1 MAAENGGYCPRQV
14 LRIEYPL
21 LKSVPIENVNQ
32 AARPL
37 RLDSTCE
44 RDGILR
50 DAGRSGRGTIKACIQ
65 GQKSDED
72 DQRLKITVLTQL

>member
-1 MAAENGGYCPRQV
+1 LSLMSVAISRRGAGDWRNDGMAAENGGYCPRQV

-21 LKSVPIENVNQ
+21 LKSVPIENINQ

-44 RDGILR
+44 
-50 DAGRSGRGTIKACIQ
+50 
-65 GQKSDED
+65 
-72 DQRLKITVLTQL
+72 